1 LQGDVAA
8 RTLAAGSSDSSADEG
23 RLTGAGSQSGPVTVL
38 DRGGIPGF
46 FPGRRK
52 SKTAQQSPDRQER
65 QPEGAGERG
74 EPDAQ
79 AAGSLAGSLRS
90 KETVATATSTAT
102 FEDSTDV
109 CVVPLVV
116 TKAYRS
122 AVARRAAVALD
133 TAPVIS
139 APAAG
144 VNWTAEASR
153 ASSRT
158 RTKPSRPE
166 MVDPTMAGLSFA
178 QPKGGLA
185 KAHKAQVQHV
195 YVRSSRPD
203 DGTQAAAKGAGY
215 GCGGLAGVHVTAREK
230 LDAARTARRKARQ
243 IESDEDEDDDAEG
256 AGVGDPAAGGRA
268 DPWSA
273 LAGTQRSRAETTL
286 DRGGVTGFFPLG
298 GRRKSLPKRAQ
309 PGV

>member
-1 LQGDVAA
+1 MGGGSVTRSLGCLLLLMHSA
-8 RTLAAGSSDSSADEG
+8 RGAFEG
-23 RLTGAGSQSGPVTVL
+23 Y
-38 DRGGIPGF
+38 
-46 FPGRRK
+46 
-52 SKTAQQSPDRQER
+52 TACSCTES
-65 QPEGAGERG
+65 E
-74 EPDAQ
+74 
-79 AAGSLAGSLRS
+79 
-90 KETVATATSTAT
+90 
-102 FEDSTDV
+102 
-109 CVVPLVV
+109 LV
-116 TKAYRS
+116 R

-268 DPWSA
+268 D
-273 LAGTQRSRAETTL
+273 
-286 DRGGVTGFFPLG
+286 
-298 GRRKSLPKRAQ
+298 
-309 PGV
+309 